1 MAAHIDSLRR
11 RGVPRSSAIAVVSA
25 LAWRGRRQGVP
36 SPCES
41 LGGFLSGE
49 AAQDPKPA

>member
-41 LGGFLSGE
+41 LARILFGD
-49 AAQDPKPA
+49 AAQDLKPA